1 MPKSFLITKYCR
13 RRVTYRG
20 DDDVV
25 EETKDVATTPT
36 RCTTD
41 SEDCHN
47 PSSDTSHSCDEAPPN
62 LDEEIF
68 LKSPVPRDLNN
79 NYLELSPVTVSSS
92 NDKKRMSPHQLFPSR
107 SHSPERSSYLSPL
120 TSSPILTSPHGPHP
134 GSFSTSPPAYPC
146 YYSPYLHPPPHP
158 LHHVP
163 HHYYNHDDRA
173 EHNIVT
179 SPGPAIQHLTSGG
192 VEVINGGYGIKNPLL
207 GQTALQKEITLSS
220 CGLENDNERYACRIC
235 GKLFPLQRLLNR
247 HIKCHS
253 DVKRYLCTFC
263 GKGFNDTFDLK
274 RHTRTHTGV
283 RPYKCAVCGKAFTQ
297 RCSLESHCKKV
308 HGTDQSYAYKE
319 RRNKVYVCE
328 DCGHT
333 TEDPAQHYLHLKNLH
348 PNSQV
353 LLKFYDKRQF
363 KFSDTSL
370 SKLMYTSMTTD
381 RPGQSLITT
390 SPDLD
395 TRS

>member
-1 MPKSFLITKYCR
+1 MPRSFLITKYCR

-20 DDDVV
+20 DDDVAV
-25 EETKDVATTPT
+25 TPA
-36 RCTTD
+36 RCRTF
-41 SEDCHN
+41 SEDCN
-47 PSSDTSHSCDEAPPN
+47 PESNDNSISCDGASPTI
-62 LDEEIF
+62 DEDV
-68 LKSPVPRDLNN
+68 LLNTPVPRDPNN
-79 NYLELSPVTVSSS
+79 NHLELSLVTESCFR
-92 NDKKRMSPHQLFPSR
+92 DEKQISPHPLYPPR
-107 SHSPERSSYLSPL
+107 SHSPDRSSYL
-120 TSSPILTSPHGPHP
+120 TSYPIVTSPHGPLP

-146 YYSPYLHPPPHP
+146 YYSPYPHPPPPH

-163 HHYYNHDDRA
+163 HHYYNHDNTA
-173 EHNIVT
+173 EHSIVT
-179 SPGPAIQHLTSGG
+179 SPAPVIQHITSNG

-207 GQTALQKEITLSS
+207 GQTAVQTEITLSS
-220 CGLENDNERYACRIC
+220 CGLENDNDRYACRVC

-283 RPYKCAVCGKAFTQ
+283 RPYKCLVCGKAFTQ

-308 HGTDQSYAYKE
+308 HGTDQSFAYKE

-370 SKLMYTSMTTD
+370 SKMMYTSMASD

-390 SPDLD
+390 SPDLE

>member
-1 MPKSFLITKYCR
+1 
-13 RRVTYRG
+13 
-20 DDDVV
+20 
-25 EETKDVATTPT
+25 
-36 RCTTD
+36 
-41 SEDCHN
+41 
-47 PSSDTSHSCDEAPPN
+47 
-62 LDEEIF
+62 
-68 LKSPVPRDLNN
+68 
-79 NYLELSPVTVSSS
+79 
-92 NDKKRMSPHQLFPSR
+92 MSPQQLFP
-107 SHSPERSSYLSPL
+107 SHSPERSSYLSPP
-120 TSSPILTSPHGPHP
+120 TSCGIVTPPHGSVH
-134 GSFSTSPPAYPC
+134 GSFSTSPTAYPC
-146 YYSPYLHPPPHP
+146 YYSPYLHPPPQP
-158 LHHVP
+158 LHHIQ
-163 HHYYNHDDRA
+163 HHYYNRDDRV
-173 EHNIVT
+173 EHRIVT
-179 SPGPAIQHLTSGG
+179 SPAPTIQHLTSGG

-207 GQTALQKEITLSS
+207 GQTTLQKEITLSS
-220 CGLENDNERYACRIC
+220 CGLENDNERYACRVC
-235 GKLFPLQRLLNR
+235 GKLFPLQRHLNR

-283 RPYKCAVCGKAFTQ
+283 RPYKCSVCGKAFTQ